1 MRLGACQEIWSRND
15 VLDNANFNNQHA
27 ISDDREEQQVS
38 MGVNKIQFANGALT
52 GILMV

>member
-27 ISDDREEQQVS
+27 ILDDRDIE
-38 MGVNKIQFANGALT
+38 NGY
-52 GILMV
+52 IMKSNRCQCV